1 MTGSERRKQVQ
12 NVSKSAPALGNMRRD
27 WWGRT
32 PLLVLA
38 LIACLAGNALCQTD
52 EEESPDEVTT
62 ETPEEPDDDDGN
74 EMTTPSTLSSQTTL
88 VEGHGSGDY
97 ITDNS
102 KSMLKK
108 GQRHEVMLGDETPS
122 SSSDEEGLNPIII
135 LVPVILVVVIII
147 FIVAGIMIHRRLNGK
162 ISDSENGKQDPY
174 LDDHSSEKVPMPMFE
189 DDVPSVL
196 ELEMEDLEQWMNK
209 DGGAGVDSGPA

>member
-102 KSMLKK
+102 KI
-108 GQRHEVMLGDETPS
+108 MLGDETPS